1 MKNNYN
7 PFTVPENF
15 FEDVQTKAT
24 SNYKRCRRKLRNS
37 VVALVALAAIV
48 IVVPIFIN
56 ENISTKST
64 ENEIAVNTLASMY
77 EYDIFLQVN
86 F

>member
-15 FEDVQTKAT
+15 FEAAGNRAVAK
-24 SNYKRCRRKLRNS
+24 YRGRRRAILYGTAA
-37 VVALVALAAIV
+37 ALVAAALIC
-48 IVVPIFIN
+48 VPMFIRS
-56 ENISTKST
+56 EDRRVQ
-64 ENEIAVNTLASMY
+64 EAEIGVNSLASMY

-86 F
+86 FTK

>member
-15 FEDVQTKAT
+15 FETACLDSVARLRSRRRTLLWCAAAAT
-24 SNYKRCRRKLRNS
+24 
-37 VVALVALAAIV
+37 VVVMLCIPMFIRPDATRLQDTELSANLA
-48 IVVPIFIN
+48 N
-56 ENISTKST
+56 
-64 ENEIAVNTLASMY
+64 MY

-86 F
+86 FD

>member
-15 FEDVQTKAT
+15 FETTCLDSV
-24 SNYKRCRRKLRNS
+24 SRFRSRRRTILWGAAAAA
-37 VVALVALAAIV
+37 VVVMLCIPMFVRPEASRLQDTELSANLA
-48 IVVPIFIN
+48 N
-56 ENISTKST
+56 
-64 ENEIAVNTLASMY
+64 MY

-86 F
+86 FE